1 MEILE
6 PKKKRSPI
14 ESLKFQRKSDYKKF
28 RNFIKKET
36 KELKG
41 IVRPKED
48 KLKSILKVSAVG
60 LGIAGLAGIIT
71 KGLAA
76 KEGDDF
82 ERTFEPGV
90 YGIGKRNF
98 PTKFSGSASPVPRAS
113 SRIIYPTRGTNA
125 NPKVKI
131 TQSSI
136 QRQTIQEKLS
146 EKVKVKQAEREVTK
160 TYNKNIKKRLLQLR
174 KTEVSRNTPTS
185 KTTLSGVTDRP
196 DKTSVRKFRDNISK
210 TLRNKKISNLSGG
223 FDLSDP
229 NFIKDMDEVT
239 KELYKLENLK
249 KKGIK
254 PNQFFDS
261 QDLEV
266 ERTILDAQMDPDL
279 EKLDKIDKGLD
290 NLLDEINKSDD
301 KPLPS
306 SQFKKTRFNVR
317 NFTAERVKMVRD
329 TLSKNIFP
337 EKGPLAKFSRK
348 ILKGNKKIT
357 SDTFKGISY
366 KGPKFSLIS
375 NLTANP
381 VVKAGFF
388 FLDAYAAYSSGK
400 QVINFKDNIGT
411 ALYDLGVSI
420 NNEIFKDDPSK
431 LMLYRSES
439 SNENIRVKQVLRNQK
454 IRELKEQANNQS
466 GNNVIVVPEN
476 KQENQVNSTIP
487 IKKGGTEVSFVPF
500 EPLNSVGTDIL
511 LHKLNQ

>member
-41 IVRPKED
+41 ITRPKED

-82 ERTFEPGV
+82 ERTFQPGV
-90 YGIGKRNF
+90 YGIGRRNF
-98 PTKFSGSASPVPRAS
+98 EFKNQPQRTTPDLTPDPRA
-113 SRIIYPTRGTNA
+113 RKFTPTI
-125 NPKVKI
+125 KKI
-131 TQSSI
+131 TTGANITRPSKALI
-136 QRQTIQEKLS
+136 PE
-146 EKVKVKQAEREVTK
+146 VKEVELRK
-160 TYNKNIKKRLLQLR
+160 EKNIKARKITKAFSDVKKSYALKGGLGTKNLAINVPKDLNTKNIEKTKRFQIQKKLFKNFDTGIKAMDEAVDALAEADAARDALADIKEGGKFGNITEDVSSRAKDVKSR
-174 KTEVSRNTPTS
+174 K
-185 KTTLSGVTDRP
+185 LAMD
-196 DKTSVRKFRDNISK
+196 DAFRDMNIENAK
-210 TLRNKKISNLSGG
+210 DDLLKKIFNQEEG
-223 FDLSDP
+223 
-229 NFIKDMDEVT
+229 
-239 KELYKLENLK
+239 K
-249 KKGIK
+249 K
-254 PNQFFDS
+254 
-261 QDLEV
+261 
-266 ERTILDAQMDPDL
+266 
-279 EKLDKIDKGLD
+279 
-290 NLLDEINKSDD
+290 
-301 KPLPS
+301 
-306 SQFKKTRFNVR
+306 FKNTRPF
-317 NFTAERVKMVRD
+317 
-329 TLSKNIFP
+329 KNIFSSKTYGNYDP
-337 EKGPLAKFSRK
+337 QGRITSTISANPYKGKSIFSKFTRK
-348 ILKGNKKIT
+348 LLRGNKKIT
-357 SDTFKGISY
+357 SDTFKGLSY

-381 VVKAGFF
+381 VVKAGLF

-454 IRELKEQANNQS
+454 IKELKEQANNQS

-500 EPLNSVGTDIL
+500 EPLNNIGTDIL

>member
-82 ERTFEPGV
+82 ERTFQPGV
-90 YGIGKRNF
+90 YGIGRRNF
-98 PTKFSGSASPVPRAS
+98 EFKNQPQPLTPRLTADPTPTKFT
-113 SRIIYPTRGTNA
+113 PTI
-125 NPKVKI
+125 KKI
-131 TQSSI
+131 TTGANITRPSKALI
-136 QRQTIQEKLS
+136 PKLD
-146 EKVKVKQAEREVTK
+146 EAKLRGE
-160 TYNKNIKKRLLQLR
+160 KNIKARKITKAFSDVKKSYALKGGLGTKNLAINVPKDLNTENIEKTKRFQIQKKLFKNFDTGIKAMDEAVDALAEADAARDALADIKKGGKFGDITEDVSSRAQDVKAKRLAM
-174 KTEVSRNTPTS
+174 
-185 KTTLSGVTDRP
+185 D
-196 DKTSVRKFRDNISK
+196 DAFRDMNI
-210 TLRNKKISNLSGG
+210 
-223 FDLSDP
+223 
-229 NFIKDMDEVT
+229 
-239 KELYKLENLK
+239 ENAK
-249 KKGIK
+249 
-254 PNQFFDS
+254 
-261 QDLEV
+261 
-266 ERTILDAQMDPDL
+266 
-279 EKLDKIDKGLD
+279 D
-290 NLLDEINKSDD
+290 NL
-301 KPLPS
+301 
-306 SQFKKTRFNVR
+306 
-317 NFTAERVKMVRD
+317 VK
-329 TLSKNIFP
+329 
-337 EKGPLAKFSRK
+337 K
-348 ILKGNKKIT
+348 ILKKGKEFENTRPFNNIFSSKSYSNKDTQGRITSTISANPYKGKSIFSKFTRKLLRGNKKIT
-357 SDTFKGISY
+357 SDTFKGLSY

-381 VVKAGFF
+381 VVKAGLF

-439 SNENIRVKQVLRNQK
+439 SNENIRVKQVIRNQK

-500 EPLNSVGTDIL
+500 EPLNNIGTDIL